1 MLRLINIRVYKSIS
15 DVLDNFEHFLDKLS
29 SNMDVD
35 IMPGQEDFSS
45 SFLPQQPL
53 NSCLFPQLETER
65 LSLNLVTNPH
75 KFQLNGLTFL
85 GTSGQ
90 NIHDIF
96 SYTKGRMPELSSPQS
111 NTSSQTD
118 RYDALDA
125 MQMTLE
131 LRHICPTAPDT
142 LRSYP
147 QVDTD
152 PFVLEESPH
161 IYFAGNQEA
170 FGERL
175 IMENKGK

>member
-1 MLRLINIRVYKSIS
+1 
-15 DVLDNFEHFLDKLS
+15 
-29 SNMDVD
+29 
-35 IMPGQEDFSS
+35 
-45 SFLPQQPL
+45 
-53 NSCLFPQLETER
+53 
-65 LSLNLVTNPH
+65 
-75 KFQLNGLTFL
+75 
-85 GTSGQ
+85 
-90 NIHDIF
+90 
-96 SYTKGRMPELSSPQS
+96 MPELSSPQS
-111 NTSSQTD
+111 NTNSQTD